1 MREERIQIGAI
12 PAVIY
17 GEPSD
22 RAYLFVHGKCGKKE
36 EGKDFAE
43 IICSKGWQ
51 VISPDMPGHGE
62 RQGGISLFDPWHA
75 IPDLRETLA
84 WARAHWSRLA
94 LRATSLGA
102 WCSMLAWE
110 GPAPERALLVSPVV
124 DMARLIQDMM
134 TWAGV
139 TETELRERREIPTGF
154 GETLSWRYY
163 RYALNHP
170 IRDWDCPTAVLY
182 AGRDHL
188 TERSVMED
196 SAARFGWA
204 LTVMENGEHWFHT
217 PEQLAVLDRWTR
229 EQTSVTEVVAALIQ
243 DGDRFLACQRSVHKA
258 RGLLWEFVGGKVE
271 SGETRRQALIR
282 ETQEE
287 LGVTLAPGE
296 VFLETTHRYP
306 DLTIHMTV
314 YRAVIRQGTPQKLE
328 HNDIR
333 WLTVEEAKKYPFCP
347 ADEIILERL
356 RTICCDPL

>member
-188 TERSVMED
+188 TERSVLED

-204 LTVMENGEHWFHT
+204 LTVMENGEH
-217 PEQLAVLDRWTR
+217 
-229 EQTSVTEVVAALIQ
+229 
-243 DGDRFLACQRSVHKA
+243 
-258 RGLLWEFVGGKVE
+258 
-271 SGETRRQALIR
+271 
-282 ETQEE
+282 
-287 LGVTLAPGE
+287 
-296 VFLETTHRYP
+296 
-306 DLTIHMTV
+306 
-314 YRAVIRQGTPQKLE
+314 
-328 HNDIR
+328 
-333 WLTVEEAKKYPFCP
+333 
-347 ADEIILERL
+347 
-356 RTICCDPL
+356 